1 MDAHDLSAVATWLAQ
16 LQERIGAALSEAEGT
31 GAGAARFDARELE
44 HGASRAR
51 PRVLENGLVLERAAV
66 QWTHTRGA
74 RLPAAASARR
84 PELAG
89 ALFEAASLSL
99 IVHPRNP
106 HAPTCHANL
115 RCFSAQP
122 ERGEAVWWFGGGLD
136 LTPVYGYEEDA
147 RHWHRTC
154 AAALQGFDAQLH
166 ARFKRACDDY
176 FRLPHRG
183 EARGIGGLFFDDW
196 NEGGFARSFEL
207 ARAVGEAILPAY
219 LPILERR
226 ARASYGARER
236 EFQLYRRG
244 RYVEFNLI
252 CDRGTLFGLQSGG
265 RAESILASLPPEA
278 RWRYDWHAEP
288 GSREAELVEHY
299 LQPRDWL

>member
-1 MDAHDLSAVATWLAQ
+1 MDAPDLSAVADWLAD
-16 LQERIGAALSEAEGT
+16 LQERIAGALTAVEGT
-31 GAGAARFDARELE
+31 SPAAARFDARELA
-44 HGASRAR
+44 HGNSRAR
-51 PRVLENGLVLERAAV
+51 PRVLENGAVLERAAV

-115 RCFSAQP
+115 RCFHAQP
-122 ERGEAVWWFGGGLD
+122 SDGEACWWFGGGLD

-154 AAALQGFDAQLH
+154 ADALQAFDAALY
-166 ARFKRACDDY
+166 ARFKRNCDEY

-183 EARGIGGLFFDDW
+183 EARGVGGLFFDDW
-196 NEGGFARSFEL
+196 SEGGFARSFEL

-226 ARASYGARER
+226 KDAPHGARER

-265 RAESILASLPPEA
+265 RAESILASLPPA
-278 RWRYDWHAEP
+278 AHWRYDWRAEA
-288 GSREAELVEHY
+288 GTREAELVERY